1 MKKIILP
8 LIIFLFVS
16 GIYAQNTKVHDLI
29 VTAQKK
35 DSLNMF
41 DEALK
46 DLDEAIKIS
55 NHQNDT
61 ALWLHGKVSYE
72 KNDLKTAE
80 HDINEVMHHSH
91 KHAEAYFIRGLI
103 KAKTENYEGAIKDF
117 TKSIELRPN
126 SAKAYYDRGLAHAMM
141 DEIKQAMQD
150 FSRAIEL
157 DPTYA
162 KAYFNR
168 GYWKDIMGDVEGA
181 LADLLKAKELNPKD
195 KEIYL
200 ELAVVYAR
208 NKKMKEACQELENAA
223 AAGHSISD
231 ELKSQFCKE

>member
-1 MKKIILP
+1 MKKNIISL
-8 LIIFLFVS
+8 LFLFVIS
-16 GIYAQNTKVHDLI
+16 CISAQNTNVHDLI
-29 VTAQKK
+29 QSALSK
-35 DSLNMF
+35 DSTENYSA
-41 DEALK
+41 ALK
-46 DLDEAIKIS
+46 DLNKAIELSK
-55 NHQNDT
+55 HHNDT
-61 ALWLHGKVSYE
+61 AIWLHSKISLE
-72 KNDLKTAE
+72 NNDIKTATK
-80 HDINEVMHHSH
+80 DIDEVIKHSH
-91 KHAEAYFIRGLI
+91 NYAEAYFIRGII

-157 DPTYA
+157 EPNYA

-181 LADLLKAKELNPKD
+181 LTDLLKAKELDPSN

-231 ELKSQFCKE
+231 ELKAEFCK

>member
-1 MKKIILP
+1 MNPITPHLHNDTYSPKL
-8 LIIFLFVS
+8 
-16 GIYAQNTKVHDLI
+16 YAG
-29 VTAQKK
+29 
-35 DSLNMF
+35 
-41 DEALK
+41 EALINWPQ
-46 DLDEAIKIS
+46 D
-55 NHQNDT
+55 
-61 ALWLHGKVSYE
+61 ALTSKSVATLSFGGS
-72 KNDLKTAE
+72 NDLKTAE

-181 LADLLKAKELNPKD
+181 LADLLKAKELSPN
-195 KEIYL
+195 KEQL
-200 ELAVVYAR
+200 EKIETFLA
-208 NKKMKEACQELENAA
+208 ELET
-223 AAGHSISD
+223 
-231 ELKSQFCKE
+231 